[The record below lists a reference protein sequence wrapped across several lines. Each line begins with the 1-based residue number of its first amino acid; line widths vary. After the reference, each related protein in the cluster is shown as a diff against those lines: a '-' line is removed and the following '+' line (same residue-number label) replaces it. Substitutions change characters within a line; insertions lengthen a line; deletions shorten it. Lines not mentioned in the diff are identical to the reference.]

1 MWLSQCNQLA
11 RPFAGRSIP
20 SDQGEGLGFHFL
32 GGSPWRRA
40 ELRVSLR
47 DFRLRERLTAK
58 EGRYGFEGE
67 NEDMRLGV
75 RCHLFMYSTEF
86 GAVLRNYFVKTSR
99 LEPSEVR
106 GRESVKPI
114 LDS

>member
-1 MWLSQCNQLA
+1 
-11 RPFAGRSIP
+11 
-20 SDQGEGLGFHFL
+20 
-32 GGSPWRRA
+32 
-40 ELRVSLR
+40 
-47 DFRLRERLTAK
+47 
-58 EGRYGFEGE
+58 
-67 NEDMRLGV
+67 MRLGV

>member
-1 MWLSQCNQLA
+1 MWLPQCNQLA
-11 RPFAGRSIP
+11 RLPGVRAGATKVKVWAFTS
-20 SDQGEGLGFHFL
+20 L